1 MIEKFISWWRTL
13 ALREKRMVIAAA
25 AVLLLAIGYLG
36 LFEPAWQGRK
46 KIQAELPALRSQVG
60 QIDALANEA
69 RQLAAI
75 PAVDETPQAL
85 RRQFEQSLAAA
96 GLKDYVTQMNFSGG
110 VLDVRFSAVPFAG
123 WVAWLDSALRETRL
137 RVVDAVVTRDAV
149 NGTATVKLALEGPR
163 RDAR

>member
-1 MIEKFISWWRTL
+1 MIEN
-13 ALREKRMVIAAA
+13 
-25 AVLLLAIGYLG
+25 LLARWAGLAPRERRFVAGGALLVVATIVYLA
-36 LFEPAWQGRK
+36 LFEPAWQGRR

-96 GLKDYVTQMNFSGG
+96 GLKDHVTQMNFSGG